1 MSFEKQTI
9 VVMESNTLLSLFSLL
24 LLIALGYFVARA
36 ASASTRAKKAQE
48 ALAQQTVRSDEL
60 ASQLQ
65 KSLEK
70 IESLGQSVDDL
81 AKYRVIQDAEQ
92 EAQRAL
98 RVAAEDAQRIK
109 EQAQAVLDRA
119 RETAR
124 MQQADAAN
132 AVDAAI
138 RQAQAITQRA
148 SQEAEQIRTSYN
160 QSAAQALSTAN
171 RDAEQLRAD
180 ARNVVDHA
188 KAQAK
193 ETLDKARAKA
203 DEQIAEA
210 QKQVTGAHEQAQ
222 AIIQKAKQ
230 DAEQIAGDA
239 YVAMQ
244 KADSLQKTLQALEGA
259 VKGYGDAY
267 IVPTY
272 SLLDELADEFSHT
285 DAGNN
290 LRRARE
296 HTRQMVLNRTAASCD
311 YVEANRRETAITFVI
326 DAFNGKVDSVL
337 SRVKSDNVGKLEQEI
352 RDAFWLVNQN
362 GSAFRSA
369 RINSAYLAARLD
381 ELRWAAT
388 AKALQD
394 QEREEQRRLREQ
406 IREEERARKEFE
418 RAIKEAEKEEA
429 AIQKAMEKVQAKV
442 QKASEEQKAEFEA
455 QLAELAEKLRL
466 AEEKGQRALSMAQQ
480 TRVGHVY
487 VISNI
492 GSFGENVYKIGMTRR
507 LEPLDRVRELGD
519 ASVPFEFDVH
529 AMIYSED
536 APKLEKSLHSHFIR
550 AQVNKVNPRK
560 EFFRVGIN
568 DIMEHVESNGI
579 QAHWTLTAKAASFRE
594 SQRIEQAL
602 LSNTEEG
609 QRWAEIQ
616 AETIEADEPQEEA
629 DPA

>member
-1 MSFEKQTI
+1 MELI
-9 VVMESNTLLSLFSLL
+9 VFIVLLVLSV
-24 LLIALGYFVARA
+24 VAWMKAANRA
-36 ASASTRAKKAQE
+36 AKSEKLVKQAAEKA
-48 ALAQQTVRSDEL
+48 
-60 ASQLQ
+60 
-65 KSLEK
+65 
-70 IESLGQSVDDL
+70 
-81 AKYRVIQDAEQ
+81 
-92 EAQRAL
+92 EAQAASLKALTTQLAAAKGTLAELEPYRAIL
-98 RVAAEDAQRIK
+98 DIKQEVQRILNVALEDADRIK
-109 EQAQAVLDRA
+109 Q
-119 RETAR
+119 
-124 MQQADAAN
+124 
-132 AVDAAI
+132 
-138 RQAQAITQRA
+138 
-148 SQEAEQIRTSYN
+148 
-160 QSAAQALSTAN
+160 
-171 RDAEQLRAD
+171 DAEQLRSE
-180 ARNVVDHA
+180 ARDITSQA
-188 KAQAK
+188 KAKAK

-272 SLLDELADEFSHT
+272 SLLDDLADEFSHT

-296 HTRQMVLNRTAASCD
+296 HTRKMVLNRTAASCD
-311 YVEANRRETAITFVI
+311 YVEAHRRDTAISFVT

-337 SRVKSDNVGKLEQEI
+337 SRVKSDNVGKLEHEI
-352 RDAFWLVNQN
+352 RGAFQLVNQN
-362 GSAFRSA
+362 GAAFRNA
-369 RINSAYLAARLD
+369 RVTPAYLDARLD

-418 RAIKEAEKEEA
+418 RAMKEAEKEEA
-429 AIQKAMEKVQAKV
+429 AIQKAMEKVQAQV
-442 QKASEEQKAEFEA
+442 QKASDEQKAVLEA
-455 QLAELAEKLRL
+455 QLAELTDRLRL
-466 AEEKGQRALSMAQQ
+466 AEEKSQRALSMAQQ

-529 AMIYSED
+529 AMIYSDD
-536 APKLEKSLHSHFIR
+536 APKLEKSLHSHFMR

-568 DIMEHVESNGI
+568 EIMEHVESTGI

-594 SQRIEQAL
+594 SQRIEQSL
-602 LSNTEEG
+602 LGNTEEG

-616 AETIEADEPQEEA
+616 AETIEADESQEEA
-629 DPA
+629 EFA

>member
-1 MSFEKQTI
+1 M
-9 VVMESNTLLSLFSLL
+9 LL
-24 LLIALGYFVARA
+24 LVLLVLSVVAWKKESSRA
-36 ASASTRAKKAQE
+36 AKLEESFKQATQRA
-48 ALAQQTVRSDEL
+48 
-60 ASQLQ
+60 
-65 KSLEK
+65 
-70 IESLGQSVDDL
+70 
-81 AKYRVIQDAEQ
+81 
-92 EAQRAL
+92 EAQAAGLEELTSTLDAAKGAIAELEPYRTIL
-98 RVAAEDAQRIK
+98 DTKKEVQRILNVAVEDADRIK
-109 EQAQAVLDRA
+109 QQARDTLNRA
-119 RETAR
+119 RESAQ
-124 MQQADAAN
+124 MQQADATKL
-132 AVDAAI
+132 VDAALS
-138 RQAQAITQRA
+138 QAQAITQRA
-148 SQEAEQIRTSYN
+148 NQEAERTISSAN
-160 QSAAQALSTAN
+160 QN
-171 RDAEQLRAD
+171 AEQLRSE
-180 ARNVVDHA
+180 
-188 KAQAK
+188 AK
-193 ETLDKARAKA
+193 EALVKARATVEKRLS
-203 DEQIAEA
+203 EVQN
-210 QKQVTGAHEQAQ
+210 QVTGAHEQAQ

-230 DAEQIAGDA
+230 EAEQIAGDA

-244 KADSLQKTLQALEGA
+244 KADSLQKTLQAIEGA

-272 SLLDELADEFSHT
+272 SLLDDLADEFSHT

-296 HTRQMVLNRTAASCD
+296 HTRKMVLNRTAASCD
-311 YVEANRRETAITFVI
+311 YVEPSRRETAISFVT

-352 RDAFWLVNQN
+352 RGAFQLVNHS
-362 GSAFRSA
+362 GAAFRNA
-369 RINSAYLAARLD
+369 RVTDAYLDARLD

-418 RAIKEAEKEEA
+418 RAMKEAEKEEA
-429 AIQKAMEKVQAKV
+429 AIQKAMEKVQAQV
-442 QKASEEQKAEFEA
+442 QKASDEQKAVFEA

-529 AMIYSED
+529 AMIYSDD
-536 APKLEKSLHSHFIR
+536 APKLEKSLHSHFMR

-568 DIMEHVESNGI
+568 DIMAHVESNGI

-594 SQRIEQAL
+594 SQRIEQSL
-602 LSNTEEG
+602 LGNTEEG
-609 QRWAEIQ
+609 QRWTEIQ
-616 AETIEADEPQEEA
+616 AETIEADESQEEA
-629 DPA
+629 EPA

>member
-1 MSFEKQTI
+1 MELI
-9 VVMESNTLLSLFSLL
+9 VSVGLL
-24 LLIALGYFVARA
+24 LVLLVLSVVAWTKAANRA
-36 ASASTRAKKAQE
+36 AK
-48 ALAQQTVRSDEL
+48 SDESLKQATQRAEAQAASL
-60 ASQLQ
+60 AALTAQLEAA
-65 KSLEK
+65 KGTIAELEP
-70 IESLGQSVDDL
+70 
-81 AKYRVIQDAEQ
+81 YRVILDAKLEV
-92 EAQRAL
+92 QRIL
-98 RVAAEDAQRIK
+98 NAAVEDADRIK
-109 EQAQAVLDRA
+109 QQAQDTLNRA
-119 RETAR
+119 RESAR
-124 MQQADAAN
+124 MQQADATK
-132 AVDAAI
+132 AVDTALS
-138 RQAQAITQRA
+138 QAQAITQRA
-148 SQEAEQIRTSYN
+148 NQEAERTIS
-160 QSAAQALSTAN
+160 SAKQEAT
-171 RDAEQLRAD
+171 QLRSE
-180 ARNVVDHA
+180 ARDTTSQA
-188 KAQAK
+188 KARAK
-193 ETLDKARAKA
+193 EALDKARAKA

-230 DAEQIAGDA
+230 EAEQIAGDA

-244 KADSLQKTLQALEGA
+244 KADSLQKTVQALEEA

-267 IVPTY
+267 LVPTH
-272 SLLDELADEFSHT
+272 SLLDDLADEFSHT

-296 HTRQMVLNRTAASCD
+296 HTIDMMLQRTAGICD
-311 YVEANRRETAITFVI
+311 YVETNRRETAISFVT
-326 DAFNGKVDSVL
+326 DAFNGKVDSIL
-337 SRVKSDNVGKLEQEI
+337 SRVKSDNVGNLEREI
-352 RDAFWLVNQN
+352 RNAFQLVNYH
-362 GSAFRSA
+362 GTAFRNA
-369 RINSAYLAARLD
+369 RLTNAYLESRLD

-394 QEREEQRRLREQ
+394 KEREEQRQLREQ

-418 RAIKEAEKEEA
+418 RAMKEAEKEEA
-429 AIQKAMEKVQAKV
+429 AIQKAMEKVQAQV
-442 QKASEEQKAEFEA
+442 QKANDEQKAVFEA

-480 TRVGHVY
+480 TRVGHGY

-536 APKLEKSLHSHFIR
+536 APKLEKSLHSHFMR

-594 SQRIEQAL
+594 SQRIENT
-602 LSNTEEG
+602 LSSNFDEAR
-609 QRWAEIQ
+609 RWTAMQES
-616 AETIEADEPQEEA
+616 TIELYQMVDETEA
-629 DPA
+629 

>member
-1 MSFEKQTI
+1 MELI
-9 VVMESNTLLSLFSLL
+9 VFVVLL
-24 LLIALGYFVARA
+24 LVLLVLSVVAWKKESSRA
-36 ASASTRAKKAQE
+36 AKLEESFKQATQRA
-48 ALAQQTVRSDEL
+48 
-60 ASQLQ
+60 
-65 KSLEK
+65 
-70 IESLGQSVDDL
+70 
-81 AKYRVIQDAEQ
+81 
-92 EAQRAL
+92 EAQAAGLEELTSTLDAAKGAIAELEPYRTIL
-98 RVAAEDAQRIK
+98 DTKKEVQRILNVAVEDADRIK
-109 EQAQAVLDRA
+109 QQARDTLNRA
-119 RETAR
+119 RESAQ
-124 MQQADAAN
+124 MQQADATKL
-132 AVDAAI
+132 VDAALS
-138 RQAQAITQRA
+138 QAQAITQRA
-148 SQEAEQIRTSYN
+148 NQEAERTISSAN
-160 QSAAQALSTAN
+160 QN
-171 RDAEQLRAD
+171 AEQLRSE
-180 ARNVVDHA
+180 
-188 KAQAK
+188 AK
-193 ETLDKARAKA
+193 EALVKARATVEKRLS
-203 DEQIAEA
+203 EVQN
-210 QKQVTGAHEQAQ
+210 QVTGAHEQAQ

-230 DAEQIAGDA
+230 EAEQIAGDA

-244 KADSLQKTLQALEGA
+244 KADSLQKTLQAIEGA

-272 SLLDELADEFSHT
+272 SLLDDLADEFSHT

-296 HTRQMVLNRTAASCD
+296 HTRKMVLNRTAASCD
-311 YVEANRRETAITFVI
+311 YVEPSRRETAISFVT

-352 RDAFWLVNQN
+352 RGAFQLVNHS
-362 GSAFRSA
+362 GAAFRNA
-369 RINSAYLAARLD
+369 RVTDAYLDARLD

-418 RAIKEAEKEEA
+418 RAMKEAEKEEA
-429 AIQKAMEKVQAKV
+429 AIQKAMEKVQAQV
-442 QKASEEQKAEFEA
+442 QKASDEQKAVFEA

-529 AMIYSED
+529 AMIYSDD
-536 APKLEKSLHSHFIR
+536 APKLEKSLHSHFMR

-568 DIMEHVESNGI
+568 DIMAHVESNGI

-594 SQRIEQAL
+594 SQRIEQSL
-602 LSNTEEG
+602 LGNTEEG
-609 QRWAEIQ
+609 QRWTEIQ
-616 AETIEADEPQEEA
+616 AETIEADESQEEA
-629 DPA
+629 EPA

>member
-1 MSFEKQTI
+1 MLDFILI
-9 VVMESNTLLSLFSLL
+9 VMLAVLFAAWINASNRAKRAEASLKHETAKSAELSAVQQVLEENLR
-24 LLIALGYFVARA
+24 AARA
-36 ASASTRAKKAQE
+36 EVSELAPYRAIQDVEAEVKRLRQLAEQDREAARLHAVKLISDAKQEADRSLASAKE
-48 ALAQQTVRSDEL
+48 A
-60 ASQLQ
+60 AS
-65 KSLEK
+65 
-70 IESLGQSVDDL
+70 
-81 AKYRVIQDAEQ
+81 RVQVQ
-92 EAQRAL
+92 
-98 RVAAEDAQRIK
+98 
-109 EQAQAVLDRA
+109 A
-119 RETAR
+119 REA
-124 MQQADAAN
+124 
-132 AVDAAI
+132 
-138 RQAQAITQRA
+138 
-148 SQEAEQIRTSYN
+148 
-160 QSAAQALSTAN
+160 
-171 RDAEQLRAD
+171 
-180 ARNVVDHA
+180 
-188 KAQAK
+188 
-193 ETLDKARAKA
+193 LDKARTKA
-203 DEQIAEA
+203 DEQISDA

-239 YVAMQ
+239 YVALQ

-337 SRVKSDNVGKLEQEI
+337 SRVKSDNAGKLVQEI
-352 RDAFWLVNQN
+352 RGAFQLVNHN
-362 GSAFRSA
+362 GAAFRNA
-369 RINSAYLAARLD
+369 RVTDAYLAARLD

-394 QEREEQRRLREQ
+394 KEREEQRQLREQ

-418 RAIKEAEKEEA
+418 RAMKEAEKEEA
-429 AIQKAMEKVQAKV
+429 AIQKAMQKVQAQV
-442 QKASEEQKAEFEA
+442 QKASDEQKAVFEA

-536 APKLEKSLHSHFIR
+536 APKLEKSLHRHFMR

-568 DIMEHVESNGI
+568 DIMEHVESTGI

-602 LSNTEEG
+602 VSNTEEG

-616 AETIEADEPQEEA
+616 AETIEADESQEEVELT
-629 DPA
+629 

>member
-1 MSFEKQTI
+1 MELI
-9 VVMESNTLLSLFSLL
+9 VFVVLL
-24 LLIALGYFVARA
+24 LVLLILSVVAWKKESSRA
-36 ASASTRAKKAQE
+36 AKLEESFKQATQRA
-48 ALAQQTVRSDEL
+48 
-60 ASQLQ
+60 
-65 KSLEK
+65 
-70 IESLGQSVDDL
+70 
-81 AKYRVIQDAEQ
+81 
-92 EAQRAL
+92 EAQAAGLEELTSTLDAAKGAIAELEPYRTIL
-98 RVAAEDAQRIK
+98 DTKKEVQRILNVAVEDADRIK
-109 EQAQAVLDRA
+109 QQARDTLNRA
-119 RETAR
+119 RESAQ
-124 MQQADAAN
+124 MQQADATKL
-132 AVDAAI
+132 VDAALS
-138 RQAQAITQRA
+138 QAQAITQRA
-148 SQEAEQIRTSYN
+148 NQEAERTISSAN
-160 QSAAQALSTAN
+160 QN
-171 RDAEQLRAD
+171 AEQLRSE
-180 ARNVVDHA
+180 
-188 KAQAK
+188 AK
-193 ETLDKARAKA
+193 EALVKARATVEKRLS
-203 DEQIAEA
+203 EVQN
-210 QKQVTGAHEQAQ
+210 QVTGAHEQAQ

-230 DAEQIAGDA
+230 EAEQIAGDA

-244 KADSLQKTLQALEGA
+244 KADSLQKTLQAIEGA

-272 SLLDELADEFSHT
+272 SLLDDLADEFSHT

-296 HTRQMVLNRTAASCD
+296 HTRKMVLNRTAASCD
-311 YVEANRRETAITFVI
+311 YVEPSRRETAISFVT

-352 RDAFWLVNQN
+352 RGAFQLVNHS
-362 GSAFRSA
+362 GAAFRNA
-369 RINSAYLAARLD
+369 RVTDAYLDARLD

-418 RAIKEAEKEEA
+418 RAMKEAEKEEA
-429 AIQKAMEKVQAKV
+429 AIQKAMEKVQAQV
-442 QKASEEQKAEFEA
+442 QKASDEQKAVFEA

-529 AMIYSED
+529 AMIYSDD
-536 APKLEKSLHSHFIR
+536 APKLEKSLHSHFMR

-568 DIMEHVESNGI
+568 DIMAHVESNGI

-594 SQRIEQAL
+594 SQRIEQSL
-602 LSNTEEG
+602 LGNTEEG
-609 QRWAEIQ
+609 QRWTEIQ
-616 AETIEADEPQEEA
+616 AETIEADESQEEA
-629 DPA
+629 EPA

>member
-1 MSFEKQTI
+1 MELI
-9 VVMESNTLLSLFSLL
+9 VFVVLL
-24 LLIALGYFVARA
+24 LVLLVLSVVAWKKESSRA
-36 ASASTRAKKAQE
+36 AKFEESFKQATQRA
-48 ALAQQTVRSDEL
+48 
-60 ASQLQ
+60 
-65 KSLEK
+65 
-70 IESLGQSVDDL
+70 
-81 AKYRVIQDAEQ
+81 
-92 EAQRAL
+92 EAQAAGLEELTSKLDAAKGAIAELEPYRTIL
-98 RVAAEDAQRIK
+98 DTKKEVQRILNVAVEDADRIK
-109 EQAQAVLDRA
+109 QQARDTLNRA
-119 RETAR
+119 RESAQ
-124 MQQADAAN
+124 MQQADATKL
-132 AVDAAI
+132 VDAALS
-138 RQAQAITQRA
+138 QAQAITQRA
-148 SQEAEQIRTSYN
+148 NQEAERTISSAN
-160 QSAAQALSTAN
+160 QN
-171 RDAEQLRAD
+171 AEQLRSE
-180 ARNVVDHA
+180 
-188 KAQAK
+188 AK
-193 ETLDKARAKA
+193 EALVKARATVEKRLS
-203 DEQIAEA
+203 EVQN
-210 QKQVTGAHEQAQ
+210 QVTGAHEQAQ

-230 DAEQIAGDA
+230 EAEQIAGDA

-244 KADSLQKTLQALEGA
+244 KADSLQKTLQAIEGA

-272 SLLDELADEFSHT
+272 SLLDDLADEFSHT

-296 HTRQMVLNRTAASCD
+296 HTRKMVLNRTAASCD
-311 YVEANRRETAITFVI
+311 YVEPSRRETAISFVT

-352 RDAFWLVNQN
+352 RGAFQLVNHS
-362 GSAFRSA
+362 GAAFRNA
-369 RINSAYLAARLD
+369 RVTDAYLDARLD

-418 RAIKEAEKEEA
+418 RAMKEAEKEEA
-429 AIQKAMEKVQAKV
+429 AIQKAMEKVQAQV
-442 QKASEEQKAEFEA
+442 QKASDEQKAVFEA

-529 AMIYSED
+529 AMIYSDD
-536 APKLEKSLHSHFIR
+536 APKLEKSLHSHFMR

-568 DIMEHVESNGI
+568 DIMAHVESNGI

-594 SQRIEQAL
+594 SQRIEQSL
-602 LSNTEEG
+602 LRNTEEG
-609 QRWAEIQ
+609 QRWTEIQ
-616 AETIEADEPQEEA
+616 AETIEADESQEEA
-629 DPA
+629 EPA